1 MSNSA
6 PGCGCPMA
14 AKVRHCTG
22 RAGRPCRI
30 VTRWCAFAPKVDSCA
45 RPPAAWAIND
55 RPQFLDSER
64 EIGTTQ
70 IDRAS
75 VHRVARSATLL

>member
-1 MSNSA
+1 MIVHT
-6 PGCGCPMA
+6 GD
-14 AKVRHCTG
+14 KVRPYTEGH
-22 RAGRPCRI
+22 A
-30 VTRWCAFAPKVDSCA
+30 S
-45 RPPAAWAIND
+45 